1 HNGGII
7 VAGENYGQGSSREHA
22 ALVPLYLGIRA
33 VIAKS
38 FSRIHKQ
45 NLINNGIIPL
55 LFDNKFDYSD
65 IELLNDLKIEKILE
79 QIENDKIIV
88 KNITKGIVYNCNI
101 DITERQ
107 REILKTGGLLN
118 FIKKQNKDKITQ
130 GVK

>member
-1 HNGGII
+1 M
-7 VAGENYGQGSSREHA
+7 
-22 ALVPLYLGIRA
+22 
-33 VIAKS
+33 
-38 FSRIHKQ
+38 
-45 NLINNGIIPL
+45 INNGIIPL